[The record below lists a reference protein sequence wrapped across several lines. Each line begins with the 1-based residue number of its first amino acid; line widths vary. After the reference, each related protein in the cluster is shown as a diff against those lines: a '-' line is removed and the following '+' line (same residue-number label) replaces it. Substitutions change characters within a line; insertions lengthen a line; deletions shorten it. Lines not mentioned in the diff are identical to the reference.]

1 MPFFH
6 YEATDSQ
13 GQPVCGYQDAAT
25 VQAAHDALTRAGHR
39 DIRILDSLTRAAMDD
54 AFHRDQSAE
63 QLREGAEVLRR
74 YQANPR
80 AELRRMAWTAIR
92 QSVAENRAFHLVMA
106 ALLLFFLWR
115 GIWLGLAGMV
125 LVYAIPTVLTLRV
138 LGWFDHYRAMEMAQV
153 NGEWNR
159 ALALIARLRAN
170 KQMCDK
176 PDAGLDFQEAAI
188 RARQGVEVDDLIA
201 GLSPWRE
208 RLADQ
213 PGAFEARLLGI
224 YLAGGRYDQYL
235 AAARHSLEAAPD
247 DPTRQIDMALAEARF
262 GSVAEARDE
271 LAKVNPAL
279 LSEGLLI
286 CRQWIEG
293 LIALRSADNG
303 RALVELEQVMT
314 ALQGKV
320 AKAPKA
326 SVPLVLATGAYCLAL
341 ARSGRKEEAARKL
354 AEAWPLLRL
363 HGTLG
368 FEGMMALLRQE
379 VGVPVTPA

>member
-25 VQAAHDALTRAGHR
+25 VQAAHDALTLAGHR

-63 QLREGAEVLRR
+63 QLREGAEVLKR

-80 AELRRMAWTAIR
+80 GELRRMAWTAIR

-106 ALLLFFLWR
+106 ALLLVFLWR
-115 GIWLGLAGMV
+115 GFWLGLAGWV
-125 LVYAIPTVLTLRV
+125 LVYAIPTVLIIRV
-138 LGWFDHYRAMEMAQV
+138 LRWFDHYRAMEMAQV

-159 ALALIARLRAN
+159 ALTLIDRLRAN
-170 KQMCDK
+170 KQMCDE
-176 PDAGLDFQEAAI
+176 PNVQLDFKEAAI
-188 RARQGVEVDDLIA
+188 RARLGGEVDDLIA
-201 GLSPWRE
+201 GLFPWRE

-213 PGAFEARLLGI
+213 PGAFEAASLGI

-303 RALVELEQVMT
+303 RALVEL
-314 ALQGKV
+314 
-320 AKAPKA
+320 
-326 SVPLVLATGAYCLAL
+326 
-341 ARSGRKEEAARKL
+341 
-354 AEAWPLLRL
+354 
-363 HGTLG
+363 
-368 FEGMMALLRQE
+368 
-379 VGVPVTPA
+379 